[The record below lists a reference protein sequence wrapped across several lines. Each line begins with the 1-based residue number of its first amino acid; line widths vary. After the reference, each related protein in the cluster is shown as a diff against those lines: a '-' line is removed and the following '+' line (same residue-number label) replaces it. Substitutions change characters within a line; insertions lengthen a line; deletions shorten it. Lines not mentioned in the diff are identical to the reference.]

1 MAAAYD
7 AEESNLFARALGAA
21 WQQLTEARKS
31 EDEALIKAALSHGI
45 LHAAD
50 MGERNEQVL
59 VAYALANLESSK
71 REIKQR
77 MDGDGGKNGAGD
89 GNAS

>member
-1 MAAAYD
+1 MTAAYG
-7 AEESNLFARALGAA
+7 AEESNLLAQALAVA
-21 WQQLTEARKS
+21 WQRVSETGKV

-59 VAYALANLESSK
+59 VAYALANLESAR
-71 REIKQR
+71 REIQQR
-77 MDGDGGKNGAGD
+77 IQADGAKTAAPN